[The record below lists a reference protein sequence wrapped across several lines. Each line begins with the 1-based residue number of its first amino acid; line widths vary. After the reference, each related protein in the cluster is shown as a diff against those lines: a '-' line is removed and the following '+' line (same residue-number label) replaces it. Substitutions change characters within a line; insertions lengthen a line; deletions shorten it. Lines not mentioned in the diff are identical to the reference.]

1 LKQTASSESCA
12 CADKAGILQADSSRP
27 PVHVL
32 VVSNHWKKQ
41 DNVTFA
47 GIWADRQIS
56 ALRDIGVRVSTFDIG
71 TSHSPLRLWRKWR
84 ELRRVVRDSR
94 PDMVHA
100 RYGTLV
106 ALLSTC
112 SGAPAVLTFA
122 GSDLLPGAGISRLRT
137 YLGICLSN
145 LAALRARKIICVSNQ
160 LRQALWWRRRVAVVI
175 PDGVNL
181 AAFSPEPREVARR
194 RLGWRDEPE
203 VVLLDALRDPIN
215 KGLHI
220 AREAM
225 MIVRKERPEAELRV
239 FSGVPP
245 QEMPTYYNAA
255 DVLLCA
261 SRQEGSPNVVKEALA
276 CNLPVVST
284 CVGDVADRLAGVEP
298 SRLVQREAC
307 QIAKALV
314 DILSEHRRSNGRRKV
329 LALNLEDT
337 ARRVLEVY
345 RDLQEDLLPARHADF
360 RAYESTG
367 QKKEGRT
374 ALC

>member
-1 LKQTASSESCA
+1 
-12 CADKAGILQADSSRP
+12 
-27 PVHVL
+27 
-32 VVSNHWKKQ
+32 
-41 DNVTFA
+41 
-47 GIWADRQIS
+47 
-56 ALRDIGVRVSTFDIG
+56 
-71 TSHSPLRLWRKWR
+71 
-84 ELRRVVRDSR
+84 
-94 PDMVHA
+94 
-100 RYGTLV
+100 
-106 ALLSTC
+106 
-112 SGAPAVLTFA
+112 
-122 GSDLLPGAGISRLRT
+122 
-137 YLGICLSN
+137 
-145 LAALRARKIICVSNQ
+145 
-160 LRQALWWRRRVAVVI
+160 
-175 PDGVNL
+175 
-181 AAFSPEPREVARR
+181 
-194 RLGWRDEPE
+194 
-203 VVLLDALRDPIN
+203 
-215 KGLHI
+215 
-220 AREAM
+220 M
-225 MIVRKERPEAELRV
+225 MIVRKERPGAELRV